1 MPYLAIVKVSGS
13 GRVEKYQEYSTQAE
27 ATAHVRRVLVNFP
40 LAYSTLHPGG
50 SFGDWLCD
58 PVEKTAVVDPLP
70 AKLQIPPKTFE
81 EKVTELIAA
90 ELAKRGL

>member
-1 MPYLAIVKVSGS
+1 MSYLAIVKVSEN

-50 SFGDWLCD
+50 SIEDWLCN
-58 PVEKTAVVDPLP
+58 PAAKTVVVDPLP
-70 AKLQIPPKTFE
+70 AKPQIPPKTFE
-81 EKVTELIAA
+81 EKVTGIIAA